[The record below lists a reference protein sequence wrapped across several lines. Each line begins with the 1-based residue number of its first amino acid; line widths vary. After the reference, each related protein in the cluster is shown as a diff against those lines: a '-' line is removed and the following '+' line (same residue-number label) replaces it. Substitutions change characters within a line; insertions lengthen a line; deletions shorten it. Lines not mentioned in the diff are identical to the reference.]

1 MGQALYSHDEVEAYI
16 KIVEYL
22 SEVDGTEG
30 RAETLDKEIKRVF
43 RGLTGEIVSVL
54 AHDITAGDYV
64 PNLSGPQIARLMLNR
79 LNPHNITTKELSDR
93 VREVRVKVNQRLENI
108 SE

>member
-1 MGQALYSHDEVEAYI
+1 MGQTLYSHDEVETYL

-22 SEVDGTEG
+22 SEIDGTEG
-30 RAETLDKEIKRVF
+30 RSETLDKEIKRVF

-54 AHDITAGDYV
+54 AHDITAGGYA
-64 PNLSGPQIARLMLNR
+64 PNLSGPEIARLMLNR
-79 LNPHNITTKELSDR
+79 LNPHNITKDLSDR
-93 VREVRVKVNQRLENI
+93 VRKVRVKVNQRLENV